1 MKFLSS
7 LHLGIVLISLVAAA
21 CIAGSLVASNEDLGV
36 DYGREYV
43 FHTWWFL
50 GLMGLL
56 LVNLCLCSWE
66 KSYIALTL
74 YKKRNFQKN
83 AKFYEKAGHAIAFPW
98 NGSLEQLDNKL
109 KKKYTVSKSS
119 GTAFYS
125 QKGLFG
131 RAGATI
137 IHIGLLWTMAA
148 GFYRI
153 LADDFGWGVYDA
165 TIILPEGQVS
175 STYVTRKDRL
185 KDPAGDNLKPVPM
198 PFALRN
204 LDFNAEYFPHSTVA
218 KGFSSLVELSDGDY
232 RRIYEVSMTNPVLYD
247 GYKITQNSF
256 SANERIRRGKFRIT
270 DSTNGHYT
278 EADAMPG
285 DPVRLRGLGE
295 KSLYLQ
301 VDTLSA
307 NTRFHIL
314 DLDQQK
320 VIDEGSAMQPEQ
332 LPIPIDTRVFADEL
346 ADSRYSVMIG
356 ALFPNFIFDEN
367 MQPTTQDE
375 KFENPAVMVMLFKN
389 GRPNG
394 YTWLFLNPE
403 AQKIVGQ
410 PHPEVALT
418 FENYRRKSNETSA
431 TATLYDYE
439 VNLKIREKAGSR
451 DLGEVWLSAGQLQE
465 LDVNNQLLKSA
476 NIRMDRLDDT
486 HATSETANA
495 ETSGIADGT
504 SQSRA
509 AAAVSSELKT
519 SETVAALPSRYQVE
533 FMGMEDGHVT
543 FLGFMRDPSVAWL
556 FTGCIIII
564 FGTMIA
570 FIFVY
575 RETWV
580 YYDELSGLMYMA
592 TAVRGTSPSAHREFD
607 SLVQHVKDLANPPE
621 SIGTA

>member
-1 MKFLSS
+1 M
-7 LHLGIVLISLVAAA
+7 GIVLIGLVAAA

-74 YKKRNFQKN
+74 YRKRNFQTN
-83 AKFYEKAGHAIAFPW
+83 AKFYEKAGHSIAFPW
-98 NGSLEQLDNKL
+98 NGSLEHLDEKL
-109 KKKYTVSKSS
+109 GKKYTVSKSS
-119 GTAFYS
+119 GAAFYS

-153 LADDFGWGVYDA
+153 LSDDFGWGVYDA

-185 KDPAGDNLKPVPM
+185 KEPAGENLKPVAM

-218 KGFSSLVELSDGDY
+218 KSFASLVELSDGDY
-232 RRIYEVSMTNPVLYD
+232 RRIYEVSMTNPVIYD
-247 GYKITQNSF
+247 GFKITQNSF
-256 SANERIRRGKFRIT
+256 SANERIQRGKFRIT
-270 DSTNGHYT
+270 DTSTGDYT

-285 DPVRLRGLGE
+285 DPVRLRGLGDNPLFIQVE
-295 KSLYLQ
+295 SLSP
-301 VDTLSA
+301 DT
-307 NTRFHIL
+307 RYHIL
-314 DLDQQK
+314 NLDQQK
-320 VIDEGSAMQPEQ
+320 VIEDGAAMKPEE

-356 ALFPNFIFDEN
+356 ALFPNFTFDEN
-367 MQPTTQDE
+367 KQPTTRDE
-375 KFENPAVMVMLFKN
+375 TFDNPAVMVMLFKN

-410 PHPEVALT
+410 PHPEVSLT
-418 FENYRRKSNETSA
+418 FENYRRKANGTTA

-439 VNLKIREKAGSR
+439 VNLKIVEKASSK
-451 DLGEVWLSAGQLQE
+451 DVGEAWLSAGQLHE
-465 LDVNNQLLKSA
+465 LDVSNQLLKSA
-476 NIRMDRLDDT
+476 NIRMDRLGET
-486 HATSETANA
+486 HATSETATAAATTSSPMSEKSSPVISGTIANDS
-495 ETSGIADGT
+495 ETSDTIADTQG
-504 SQSRA
+504 
-509 AAAVSSELKT
+509 
-519 SETVAALPSRYQVE
+519 RYQVE

-543 FLGFMRDPSVAWL
+543 FLGFMRDPSVGWL
-556 FTGCIIII
+556 FAGCIIII
-564 FGTMIA
+564 FGTMTA

-575 RETWV
+575 REIWC
-580 YYDELSGLMYMA
+580 YYDKQSGLMYMA

-607 SLVQHVKDLANPPE
+607 QLVEEIKGSSKHL
-621 SIGTA
+621 IH